1 MAGVTTAQDIQALI
15 QAYLDRVTTG
25 TYADALRANEE
36 RVQARLVILGY
47 ELCGG
52 TDKRMIARAAQAIE
66 MLHAAMYC
74 LEEGSDE
81 YRARRGLHEAEI
93 ILANLDADA
102 ELKIKVLSITNR
114 TLMLA
119 AQAAEDPTNEQA
131 MFWRAT
137 EAALNPL
144 HVGMVLAGADC
155 HATDAVTPAALAYGE
170 ALVRNTPHSFE
181 TFTEKV
187 RQCLLTVGGG
197 RG

>member
-15 QAYLDRVTTG
+15 EAYLESVAAG
-25 TYADALRANEE
+25 AYADALRANEE
-36 RVQARLVILGY
+36 RMQARLVILGY

-52 TDKRMIARAAQAIE
+52 TNERMIARAAQAIE

-74 LEEGSDE
+74 LEGGSDDH
-81 YRARRGLHEAEI
+81 RARRGLHEAEI

-119 AQAAEDPTNEQA
+119 AQAAEDPTSEQA
-131 MFWRAT
+131 IFCRAT

-155 HATDAVTPAALAYGE
+155 HATDAVTPAALAFGE
-170 ALVRNTPHSFE
+170 ALVRNEQNSFSAFSE
-181 TFTEKV
+181 EV
-187 RQCLLTVGGG
+187 RATLE
-197 RG
+197 